1 MQNHNSKFKTRF
13 WKTYL
18 VLSFT
23 LWFYVFNFPLCAS
36 AKESSQLS
44 TNPTA
49 APASI
54 IRQACSKI
62 YKGDFAAAR
71 RLLGEEDCKS
81 AEISRLQLLV
91 SEYEAIEQRRQSAR
105 EAAYTEQLA
114 ELEKLRA
121 AGAGRVATDANDVN
135 DVNDISKILSVITK
149 ACKFAEKAQ
158 RSELLSEP
166 FVRQTIERAGA
177 RAAQFESEGKWL
189 DAYISCYSW
198 LQAIDEDNETYSDY
212 AEQLIT
218 KANIAA
224 SFQDSPCE
232 SCEERYRGVKKEMF
246 IRAIEALNFNY
257 VSIIDYRQMATEAI
271 NRCRLLA
278 EVFSMLDIRY
288 PILDENRESRIKNR
302 VFAWSAALATILDEV
317 EQSPTGMSKDKFID
331 VFERVLALNSSLVTR
346 DSSLD
351 ENRETG
357 IEKRDTLLPDGVLI
371 AQFAAGALSALDG
384 HTVVVWPTQVQDFEK
399 EMTNEFTGIGIEISK
414 EKGQLTVV
422 SLLPDTPAYNSGLDA
437 GDVIEAVDGTE
448 TKNMTLL
455 CAVRQI
461 TGAAGTEV
469 TLTIRHQGEQE
480 SRDITITRARITVP
494 TIRGWQRTEAG
505 KWLYMLD
512 GASKI
517 GYVRITGFSERTA
530 ADLEKVLC
538 ELEADGLSEGGLVL
552 DLRFNSGGFLNSA
565 TAVADK
571 FIEKGLIVSSRPRF
585 GVWTYSSAHK
595 QKTHPNY
602 PLVILVNRY
611 SASAS
616 EIVAGAL
623 QDKVHKRVLLV
634 GERTHGKGSVQGI
647 TRYPGGGAKL
657 KYTMAYYHLPSGQ
670 KVESREPMEKLGRK
684 NWGIGPDVEV
694 KLRSDEL
701 KEMIDVQRDNSV
713 LVKAD
718 HDRDGAP
725 LKRHTAAETLAA
737 DPQLAVSVLVVRTK
751 LIEMKNLKNDA
762 RCSCKIITRIEF

>member
-23 LWFYVFNFPLCAS
+23 LWFYVFNFPLYAF

-105 EAAYTEQLA
+105 EAAYTEQMA
-114 ELEKLRA
+114 ELEKL
-121 AGAGRVATDANDVN
+121 RVATDANDVN
-135 DVNDISKILSVITK
+135 DIPKILSVITK

-158 RSELLSEP
+158 RSELLSES
-166 FVRQTIERAGA
+166 FVKQTIERARA

-198 LQAIDEDNETYSDY
+198 LQAIDEDNGSTALSPSPKGESYSDY

-224 SFQDSPCE
+224 SLQDSPCE

-246 IRAIEALNFNY
+246 IRAIGALNFNY

-271 NRCRLLA
+271 NRCKLLA
-278 EVFSMLDIRY
+278 EVWKLKTQNSKLKTKEFA
-288 PILDENRESRIKNR
+288 
-302 VFAWSAALATILDEV
+302 AWSAALGAILNNEV
-317 EQSPTGMSKDKFID
+317 EKSPTGMGKEKFID
-331 VFERVLALNSSLVTR
+331 VFERVLALNSAVVSRELDDERR
-346 DSSLD
+346 DTSG
-351 ENRETG
+351 ETP
-357 IEKRDTLLPDGVLI
+357 ETLLPGGVLI
-371 AQFAAGALSALDG
+371 AQFAAGALSALDC

-414 EKGQLTVV
+414 EKGQLMVV

-437 GDVIEAVDGTE
+437 GDVIEAVDGAE

-538 ELEADGLSEGGLVL
+538 ELEAEGLSEGGLVL

-565 TAVADK
+565 TAVSDK

-602 PLVILVNRY
+602 PLVILVNQY

-616 EIVAGAL
+616 EIVAGAM
-623 QDKVHKRVLLV
+623 QDKVHKRAVLV
-634 GERTHGKGSVQGI
+634 GERTHGKGSVQGV

-670 KVESREPMEKLGRK
+670 KVESREPMEKLARLD
-684 NWGIGPDVEV
+684 WGIGPDVEV

-725 LKRHTAAETLAA
+725 LKRHTVAETLAA
-737 DPQLAVSVLVVRTK
+737 DPQLAVGVLIVRTK
-751 LIEMKNLKNDA
+751 MIEMQNLKNDA
-762 RCSCKIITRIEF
+762 RVSRIGF